1 MSYIAIHVRYLSI
14 TIILLFTLAGCS
26 QTTFEDYLGGWEVKI
41 ESKEVFN
48 FNITLNAMDKS
59 KVYLQIEGQSSTT
72 RLQLEQ
78 QSNQI
83 YNGSYKN
90 QLNVKVDL
98 REDIPIVF
106 FKIGHHLC
114 AIEITEQKEGIWI
127 GQWNL
132 LITESAPFTFLMSLD
147 INEDGSGYASIFF
160 EEPTFHYMYADDFKL
175 DENGFSFID
184 IRSRI
189 EFKAQFQYQTIDLEM
204 KFLEEKIRLKLK
216 PRPVSTWQLGTS
228 NNLAKT
234 SYNKDNTRFKSL
246 VMDIENDSL
255 ERTHSVVIAQKNTI
269 IFEKY
274 FDGFSA
280 NTLHDTRSLAKS
292 FASASIGIAIKEG
305 FLKDEYL
312 PIKPFFE
319 RSYPAIDWSKGKDS
333 VNLFHLMTMSSG
345 IDAIDFGLNR
355 NSYANEGTYQ
365 NQTDWTKH
373 ILEAPMVNTPGKS
386 ANYGSGSPHLLGP
399 ILANQIA
406 EELPFYLHKKLF
418 KPLSISNY
426 RIQLTNQSEP
436 YFGGGWYFTSIDLV
450 KFGQLYLNGG
460 NYNEKQII
468 PKEWVE
474 KSMQKHVVLENTFD
488 QNKYGFLFWHKTY
501 QINEQQ
507 IESIEAR
514 GAGGQYLFII
524 PELDLVA
531 VITSGNYTNNKGFQ
545 PERIM
550 QDYILK
556 EIVKLKP

>member
-1 MSYIAIHVRYLSI
+1 MSYKKVYLSYLSI
-14 TIILLFTLAGCS
+14 AIVLLFTLTGCA
-26 QTTFEDYLGGWEVKI
+26 QTFEDYLGGWEGKI
-41 ESKEVFN
+41 ENKEVFN
-48 FNITLNAMDKS
+48 FNLTLNAENKS

-72 RLQLEQ
+72 KITLEQ
-78 QSNQI
+78 QNNQI
-83 YNGSYKN
+83 YNGYYKN

-106 FKIGHHLC
+106 FEIGHHLC
-114 AIEITEQKEGIWI
+114 ALKITEQKEGIWT

-132 LITESAPFTFLMSLD
+132 LIAESAPFTFLMSLD
-147 INEDGSGYASIFF
+147 TNEDRSGYASIYF
-160 EEPTFHYMYADDFKL
+160 EEPTFHYMYANDFTL
-175 DENGFSFID
+175 YENGFSFID

-189 EFKAQFQYQTIDLEM
+189 EFKAQFQKQAIDLEM
-204 KFLEEKIRLKLK
+204 KFLEEKISLKLK
-216 PRPVSTWQLGTS
+216 PRPINTWQLGTT

-234 SYNKDNTRFKSL
+234 SYDKDYTGFKSL
-246 VMDIENDSL
+246 VREIENDSL
-255 ERTHSVVIAQKNTI
+255 ERTHSVVITQKNTI

-292 FASASIGIAIKEG
+292 FASSIIGIAIDEG
-305 FLKDEYL
+305 ILEDEYL
-312 PIKPFFE
+312 TIKTFYE
-319 RSYPAIDWSKGKDS
+319 KSYPEIDWSKGKDS

-355 NSYANEGTYQ
+355 NSYANESNYQ

-373 ILEAPMVNTPGKS
+373 ILDAPMINTPGKS

-399 ILANQIA
+399 ILSSEIS

-418 KPLSISNY
+418 RPLSISNY
-426 RIQLTNQSEP
+426 RIQLTNQSET

-460 NYNEKQII
+460 EYNGKQII
-468 PKEWVE
+468 SKEWIE

-501 QINEQQ
+501 QIDEQQ

-531 VITSGNYTNNKGFQ
+531 VITSGNYSNNKGFQ

-550 QDYILK
+550 KDYILK
-556 EIVKLKP
+556 EVVIK